1 MTGVHIR
8 RKKNGGKIVIVKEVG
23 GEEEPLADG
32 IYENFYYQLLPE
44 CSKFPFVLS
53 VETDKNGNQKVFID
67 RQEFPDSQLE
77 NITFHPKE
85 D

>member
-1 MTGVHIR
+1 MAEVHIR
-8 RKKNGGKIVIVKEVG
+8 RKNNGGKIVVIKEVE
-23 GEEEPLADG
+23 GEEEHLADG
-32 IYENFYYQLLPE
+32 IYENFHYQLLPG
-44 CSKFPFVLS
+44 CSKFPFTLS